1 MNELIAVNVIRMTV
15 FDRSLQVKC
24 SFSVSAAAEAE
35 CDWEGFWKC
44 PGTKLKAL
52 LLCGFVGVCK
62 HWCVC
67 NETYLHACMHEK
79 LKHDSEADGCVFTS
93 VHIYC
98 SKAALN

>member
-44 PGTKLKAL
+44 PGTKLKP
-52 LLCGFVGVCK
+52 CCCVGLWVCASIGVYVTR
-62 HWCVC
+62 HICM
-67 NETYLHACMHEK
+67 HACMK
-79 LKHDSEADGCVFTS
+79 
-93 VHIYC
+93 
-98 SKAALN
+98 N